1 MKRLIGKTEIEDALK
16 RLDKLTNEEVR
27 MVTAQVLKATHTAD
41 ERVAHVDE
49 GVIRVDDRVA
59 RVDEGVTRVD
69 GRVAGID
76 DRVAHVDERVAGI
89 EGRVTSVDDTVKAI
103 DDKVAM
109 GIDGAQPSLISHQ
122 ENMSDPDVL
131 RRKRDKGTH
140 TAGRRRHG
148 SSQTLV
154 IFFCVDIGVQ
164 AQASSQGTNYARTF
178 SNGSL
183 RRIHLS
189 TTTLPVVPITRKHL
203 SGFSVG
209 VSSPNGSPMGRFCG
223 STESVRC
230 PDLSTATVA
239 DGHLL

>member
-1 MKRLIGKTEIEDALK
+1 
-16 RLDKLTNEEVR
+16 

-69 GRVAGID
+69 GRVAD
-76 DRVAHVDERVAGI
+76 I
-89 EGRVTSVDDTVKAI
+89 EGRVTSVHDTVKAI